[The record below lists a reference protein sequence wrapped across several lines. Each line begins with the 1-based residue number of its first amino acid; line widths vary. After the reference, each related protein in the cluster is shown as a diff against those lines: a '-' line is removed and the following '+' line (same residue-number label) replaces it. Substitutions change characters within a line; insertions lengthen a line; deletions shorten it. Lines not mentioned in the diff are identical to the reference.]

1 MRLRLLR
8 PSTRDRES
16 ATWWWRMPT
25 PSRVFFLIASA
36 VFVADVALLILAQT
50 ERIGFRLPAEIA
62 SGFVVLI
69 WIGLFIVGRMNR
81 RREMDDIVQRVREE
95 DEESGGR

>member
-1 MRLRLLR
+1 MRLRRLR
-8 PSTRDRES
+8 PRTRDWGPAS
-16 ATWWWRMPT
+16 WWWRMPT

-50 ERIGFRLPAEIA
+50 ERIGFRLPAEIG
-62 SGFVVLI
+62 SVFVVLS
-69 WIGLFIVGRMNR
+69 WIGLLIVGRMNR
-81 RREMDDIVQRVREE
+81 RRELDDIVQRVREE